1 MKKKY
6 ITAVFICAAALSLGA
21 SAFAETYATVSV
33 NGKNAELSLSSDY
46 GRAQYTVYLLKPNDT
61 IPNDESSVTTA
72 FDKIESID
80 ANGDIKGTFTRHNI
94 SFEFAD
100 NAPYGVYKAVIGG
113 GELDGEVINV
123 TYANPSDEQAALAEI
138 KGASASSIGA
148 VLDKYQDKVWS
159 LDTDK
164 AVYKEHKGEVEANT
178 AAILGGSAS
187 SVQEVMTAFE
197 KACMLA
203 EIKNC
208 DKAEIYTKLF
218 MYGDYLGVDYSE
230 DIKKQN
236 ADVIDIFSDLRK
248 TEKVTTPLELEDVL
262 RAAEAVAKVNSADRD
277 TVINVLKEY
286 NDIFKIN
293 FEGQFKSVDS
303 YQVAKEIIAG
313 RKYTAPSGV
322 LNKFNEVVAE
332 LSKSK
337 TESVVRPGGN
347 GGGGSIANSN
357 QSNIGSDKKFYPS
370 IGDVNSEL
378 VSSLDTNRMFSDLE
392 NAKWAV
398 SYVEYMAENNIM
410 NGDGNGKFR
419 PTDTITRAEF
429 IKVLISALKLED
441 AEITNPI
448 DFADVPSDAWYA
460 NYVKIGSSLGITNGT
475 SPTTFSPTE
484 QVSRQDAAVM
494 IINAV
499 NAAEL
504 NLYTEKKEIEFSDSE
519 NISDYAKESVSELV
533 NAGVISGYED
543 GTFLPKN
550 SLLRCETAK
559 LIYSML
565 SGLKE

>member
-6 ITAVFICAAALSLGA
+6 IAAAFICAAALSA
-21 SAFAETYATVSV
+21 STVAFAETYTSVSV
-33 NGKNAELSLSSDY
+33 NGKSAELSLSSDY
-46 GRAQYTVYLLKPNDT
+46 GRAQYTVYLLKPGET
-61 IPNDESSVTTA
+61 VPNDESGASTA

-80 ANGDIKGTFTRHNI
+80 ASGDVSGTFTRHNL
-94 SFEFAD
+94 SLEFTEDAS
-100 NAPYGVYKAVIGG
+100 YGVYKAVIGG
-113 GELDGEVINV
+113 GELDGEIIDV

-138 KGASASSIGA
+138 KGASASTIGA
-148 VLDKYQDKVWS
+148 VLDKYQGKVWS

-164 AVYKEHKGEVEANT
+164 AIYKAHKSEVEANT
-178 AAILGGSAS
+178 AAILGGGAS
-187 SVQEVMTAFE
+187 SVQEVTEAFE

-203 EIKNC
+203 EIKHC

-218 MYGDYLGVDYSE
+218 MYEEYLGITYPQEVKNKNNDV
-230 DIKKQN
+230 
-236 ADVIDIFSDLRK
+236 ADVFSDLRK
-248 TEKVTTPLELEDVL
+248 SEKITTPLELEDVL
-262 RAAEAVAKVNSADRD
+262 RASEAVAKVNSADRD

-293 FEGQFKSVDS
+293 FEGQFKKVDS
-303 YQVAKEIIAG
+303 YQVAKGIIAG

-322 LNKFNEVVAE
+322 LTKFNEVVAAM
-332 LSKSK
+332 SKSS
-337 TESVVRPGGN
+337 TENIVRPGGN
-347 GGGGSIANSN
+347 GGGGGIAS
-357 QSNIGSDKKFYPS
+357 GSQNNTGGVNKFFPS
-370 IGDVNSEL
+370 TGDVNSEL
-378 VSSLDTNRMFSDLE
+378 VSSLDTNRIFSDLE

-398 SYVEYMAENNIM
+398 SYIEYMAENNIM
-410 NGDGNGKFR
+410 NGDGNDKFR

-429 IKVLISALKLED
+429 IKVLISALKLEN
-441 AEITNPI
+441 AEIKSSI

-494 IINAV
+494 IMNAV
-499 NAAEL
+499 KAAEL
-504 NLYTEKKEIEFSDSE
+504 NLYTEKKGIEFSDSE
-519 NISDYAKESVSELV
+519 SISDYAKEAVSELV
-533 NAGVISGYED
+533 SAGVISGYED

>member
-6 ITAVFICAAALSLGA
+6 IAAALVCTAALSLSAG
-21 SAFAETYATVSV
+21 AFAETYTSVSV

-46 GRAQYTVYLLKPNDT
+46 GRAQYTVYLLKPNET
-61 IPNDESSVTTA
+61 IPNDESGASIA

-80 ANGDIKGTFTRHNI
+80 ASGDISGEFTRHNL
-94 SFEFAD
+94 SLEFTD
-100 NAPYGVYKAVIGG
+100 DAPYGVYKAVIGG
-113 GELDGEVINV
+113 GELDGKVIDV
-123 TYANPSDEQAALAEI
+123 TYAKPSDEQAALDEI

-148 VLDKYQDKVWS
+148 VLDKYQDKAWS

-164 AVYKEHKGEVEANT
+164 AIYKEHKSEVEANT
-178 AAILGGSAS
+178 AEILGGSAS
-187 SVQEVMTAFE
+187 NVQEVITAFE

-218 MYGDYLGVDYSE
+218 MYGDYLGIDYSE

-236 ADVIDIFSDLRK
+236 KDVIDIFSDLRK
-248 TEKVTTPLELEDVL
+248 TEKVTTPLELEDAL

-286 NDIFKIN
+286 NDILKIN
-293 FEGQFKSVDS
+293 FEGQFKKVDS
-303 YQVAKEIIAG
+303 YQVAKGIISG
-313 RKYTAPSGV
+313 KKYTDPSGI
-322 LNKFNEVVAE
+322 LTKFNEVVAE

-337 TESVVRPGGN
+337 TENVVRPGGN
-347 GGGGSIANSN
+347 GGGSSIAGNN
-357 QSNIGSDKKFYPS
+357 KNNTVSDKKFYPS

-378 VSSLDTNRMFSDLE
+378 VSSLDINRMFSDLE

-398 SYVEYMAENNIM
+398 SYIEYMAENNIM

-475 SPTTFSPTE
+475 SPTTFSPAE

-499 NAAEL
+499 KAAEL
-504 NLYTEKKEIEFSDSE
+504 NLYTEKKEVEFSDSE
-519 NISDYAKESVSELV
+519 SISDYAKEAVSELV

-559 LIYSML
+559 LIYSVL